1 MTIIFYNT
9 PATIQAGITIKNN
22 QELEQFNVALH
33 ACNDPQAVAINRSKL
48 AKRISL
54 PLEQFVFANQTHSA
68 NFVKLTTEQTGL
80 GTLSLSDAIVNI
92 DAMYTFEPNI
102 VCTSLTADCVP
113 ILFYSEKENL
123 VGAVHSGWGGSV
135 KEITLHLLDH
145 LKTQENVDLHHVQVH
160 IGRAL
165 SNEKFEVDE
174 DVAEK
179 FMALGYADPW
189 ISFKK
194 ETNKFHIDNQLVVQ
208 KQCEL
213 AGILPENITIDRT
226 CTYQD
231 AHSFSFREDRK
242 CGRHVSFIVRTE
254 EK

>member
-9 PATIQAGITIKNN
+9 PAIIQAGITIKNN
-22 QELEQFNVALH
+22 HEPEQFNVALH
-33 ACNDPQAVAINRSKL
+33 ACKDPQAVSINRSKL
-48 AKRISL
+48 ANEISH
-54 PLEQFVFANQTHSA
+54 PLEHFVFANQTHSA
-68 NFVKLTTEQTGL
+68 NFVKLTNEHKGF
-80 GTLSLSDAIVNI
+80 GAFSLSNTIADV

-113 ILFYSEKENL
+113 ILFYSEKDNL

-135 KEITLHLLDH
+135 KEIALHLFEY
-145 LKTQENVDLHHVQVH
+145 LKNQENVDLDHVQVH

-165 SNEKFEVDE
+165 SKEKFEVDG
-174 DVAEK
+174 DVADK
-179 FMALGYADPW
+179 FTALGYADHW
-189 ISFKK
+189 ITFNEK
-194 ETNKFHIDNQLVVQ
+194 TNKFHIDNQLVVQ

-213 AGILPENITIDRT
+213 AGIQVQNITIDRT

-231 AHSFSFREDRK
+231 AYSFSFRENRQ

>member
-22 QELEQFNVALH
+22 QEQEQFNVALH
-33 ACNDPQAVAINRSKL
+33 ACNNPQAVSINRAKL
-48 AKRISL
+48 AKRIGL
-54 PLEQFVFANQTHSA
+54 PLDAFVFANQTHSA
-68 NFVKLTTEQTGL
+68 NFVKLSNDEKGL
-80 GTLSLSDAIVNI
+80 GAFSLSNAITEV
-92 DAMYTFEPNI
+92 DAMYTFEPNL

-135 KEITLHLLDH
+135 KEITLHLFEH
-145 LKTQENVDLHHVQVH
+145 IKNEENVDLSGVQVH

-165 SNEKFEVDE
+165 SKEKFEVDG

-189 ISFKK
+189 ITFNKK
-194 ETNKFHIDNQLVVQ
+194 TNKFHIDNQLIVQ

-213 AGILPENITIDRT
+213 AGILPGNITIGRT
-226 CTYQD
+226 CTYKD
-231 AHSFSFREDRK
+231 EHSFSFREDRE

-254 EK
+254 AK

>member
-9 PATIQAGITIKNN
+9 PVTIQAGITVQNN

-33 ACNDPQAVAINRSKL
+33 ACKDPQAVSINRSKL
-48 AKRISL
+48 ANQLSR

-68 NFVKLTTEQTGL
+68 NFVKLTNEHKGL
-80 GTLSLSDAIVNI
+80 GAFSHSNAIADV

-102 VCTSLTADCVP
+102 ICTSLTADCVP
-113 ILFYSEKENL
+113 LLFYSEKENL

-135 KEITLHLLDH
+135 KEIALHLFEHLDNE
-145 LKTQENVDLHHVQVH
+145 ENVDLANVHVH

-165 SNEKFEVDE
+165 SNEKFEVDG

-179 FMALGYADPW
+179 FIALGYADPW
-189 ISFKK
+189 ITFNKK
-194 ETNKFHIDNQLVVQ
+194 TNKFHIDNQLVVQ

-213 AGILPENITIDRT
+213 AGILPQNITIDRT

-231 AHSFSFREDRK
+231 AHSFSFREDRQ